1 MFASVG
7 VPAGVAVSVP
17 EATSALAGA
26 VDALLV
32 VEASDVADDELR
44 AAMVD
49 LRRLQSQLA
58 AVVTELTAEF
68 DARRAWADDGSRNGA
83 DWLAFHAHRPR
94 PEMASE
100 VQVGRRLRTMPCV
113 RDAWRAGDVSFAHAR
128 VLARLAGHPR
138 AGAHFPEAEAGLVDD
153 ARRLRFD
160 DFERVTRYW
169 LAAADP
175 DGPERDR
182 RRDHDLRRF
191 SLAIGLDGVGH
202 SDGRFTPLG
211 AATVGGMLERIED
224 ELFQTDLADARE
236 RLGDAATVADLRRT
250 PAQRRHDA
258 VVEMAL
264 RAGTAPA
271 DGKRPAPLVTIVVGY
286 EAFAGPVCE
295 LARGTV
301 VAPGTV
307 AELLGQDD
315 ALLQRAVFDGPD
327 RLTELSA
334 ARTFRGTLRRL
345 LEVRQRRCDHPTCH
359 VPADRCQGDHA
370 IPWSAGGETSQA
382 NGRLQC
388 GPHNRWS
395 FEQMRTGRT
404 IPDADG
410 AARPDSPVR
419 RPTSGRGARAPDP
432 GPPPTSLSTEGL
444 DTADGGGPGA
454 PPTRTHRRQPR
465 RRAHDL
471 VLRHAGSGGDSVPL
485 EVLLDGRAAGAPG
498 VLGGADVDA
507 EWPADR

>member
-58 AVVTELTAEF
+58 AAVTELTAEF

-138 AGAHFPEAEAGLVDD
+138 AGAHFPEGEAALVGD

-250 PAQRRHDA
+250 PPNGVTTPWSRWRCAPVPPRPTASVRR
-258 VVEMAL
+258 
-264 RAGTAPA
+264 RSSPSWSGTRPLPGRCASSLAARSSP
-271 DGKRPAPLVTIVVGY
+271 PAPS
-286 EAFAGPVCE
+286 PSCW
-295 LARGTV
+295 
-301 VAPGTV
+301 
-307 AELLGQDD
+307 
-315 ALLQRAVFDGPD
+315 
-327 RLTELSA
+327 
-334 ARTFRGTLRRL
+334 ARTTRS
-345 LEVRQRRCDHPTCH
+345 C
-359 VPADRCQGDHA
+359 
-370 IPWSAGGETSQA
+370 SAPCST
-382 NGRLQC
+382 
-388 GPHNRWS
+388 
-395 FEQMRTGRT
+395 
-404 IPDADG
+404 
-410 AARPDSPVR
+410 
-419 RPTSGRGARAPDP
+419 
-432 GPPPTSLSTEGL
+432 PPT
-444 DTADGGGPGA
+444 A
-454 PPTRTHRRQPR
+454 
-465 RRAHDL
+465 
-471 VLRHAGSGGDSVPL
+471 
-485 EVLLDGRAAGAPG
+485 
-498 VLGGADVDA
+498 
-507 EWPADR
+507 